1 MDEAFYTDMLDA
13 MSDGVMVFDHDKR
26 ITFCNQAFLDITGFT
41 RGDLDHALSAILEGA
56 GTDPKVIA
64 AINASLSKG
73 AEFDGEI
80 LSFRKSGEPFFNH
93 LVIKPA
99 IKRSGGENHFIGIVR
114 DVTSKITNYSGFER
128 DYEFIF
134 ENVLAGI
141 IIHDPDSRVR
151 FINRKARE
159 MLGLTGN
166 AAIDRTA
173 EDRGWQFLRP
183 DGSPMPLEELP
194 FNRAIDENTTVRGVL
209 LGRKHP
215 FDDSIGWALCDAFLA
230 RNDAG
235 EVTAVLVSFSDVS
248 RLIESEKSANA
259 YRERFELAARASQ
272 DVIFEWN
279 IETDAFSAN
288 EAFKNIYGYD
298 PPAIMTP
305 ENLDAL
311 IATENGQHVV
321 RDVALE
327 AIESGTDRFSV
338 DYMINRP
345 DGSTGH
351 VAIRAFIVRNSQGEA
366 TRVIGTATDIGRLTA
381 ALAALEESEARFRII
396 ADTVSD
402 VLWDNNLDSGRLW
415 MTPDWATKLGVPKPS
430 GPPTEAHWRDLI
442 SPADI
447 GAALQSYNEA
457 LNSKATNWETEYRII
472 SADGRTIN
480 VAVKAR
486 ILRHPDGR
494 AYRVLGS
501 VRDVT
506 ALKRQQEGYTRARAL
521 EAVGQLTGGVAHDFN
536 NLLMIILGNAEVLET
551 TVLDEDQAESVAM
564 IHQASSSAADLTR
577 RLLSFSRQSQLRAGC
592 VELTSL
598 MTNTVALLRI
608 GIPETIAIR
617 CDLKPSIWQAKAD
630 GNALEQ
636 AVINLAVNARDAMPD
651 GGEITI
657 SAENQTIS
665 SDVQSALLDLE
676 AGDYVII
683 SVTDTGHGMPPEVLG
698 RAFEPFFTTKDVGE
712 GTGLGLSTVFGF
724 AKQSGGHA
732 TIESEPAHGTTVR
745 IYLPRFAEGED
756 QEGHVQ
762 TTERAVRRT
771 GQRILI
777 VEDEPMVRAHVEK
790 LLSKLG
796 YVVTAAANAQEAL
809 SLLHDGEAFDLLFTD
824 VIMPGGMSGPQLG
837 KAALQLAPNI
847 KLLYTSGYPATASE
861 NLGLEDLS
869 NVNFLAKPYRSTQLE
884 EKLATIL
891 NDWDPWPLI

>member
-13 MSDGVMVFDHDKR
+13 ISDGVMVFDHDKR
-26 ITFCNQAFLDITGFT
+26 IAFCNQTFLKITGFD
-41 RGDLDHALSAILEGA
+41 RGDLDYAFPAIIEGA
-56 GTDPKVIA
+56 DTDPKAFA
-64 AINASLSKG
+64 AINESLAKG
-73 AEFDGEI
+73 TKFEGEI
-80 LSFRKSGEPFFNH
+80 LSYRKSGEPFWNH
-93 LVIKPA
+93 LVIKPV
-99 IKRSGGENHFIGIVR
+99 INRLGSISHFIGILR
-114 DVTSKITNYSGFER
+114 DVTANITHYSALER
-128 DYEFIF
+128 DYDFIF

-141 IIHDPDSRVR
+141 IIHAPDSRIR

-183 DGSPMPLEELP
+183 DGSQMPLEELP
-194 FNRAIDENTTVRGVL
+194 FSRALREKATVRGVL

-215 FDDSIGWALCDAFLA
+215 FDGNIVWAMCDAFLA
-230 RNDAG
+230 KNEAG

-298 PPAIMTP
+298 PPSIMTL
-305 ENLDAL
+305 ENLDAF
-311 IATENGQHVV
+311 ITTENGQHVV

-327 AIESGTDRFSV
+327 AIASGTDRFSV
-338 DYMINRP
+338 DHMINRP

-366 TRVIGTATDIGRLTA
+366 TRVIGTATDVGRLTA
-381 ALAALEESEARFRII
+381 ALAALEESETRFRII

-402 VLWDNNLDSGRLW
+402 VLWDNNFDTGQLW

-430 GPPTEAHWRDLI
+430 GPLMESHWRDLI

-447 GAALQSYNEA
+447 GAALQSYDEA
-457 LNSKATNWETEYRII
+457 LNSEATHWDTEYRMV
-472 SADGRTIN
+472 SADGRTIDM
-480 VAVKAR
+480 AVKAR
-486 ILRHPDGR
+486 ILRHSDGR

-506 ALKRQQEGYTRARAL
+506 ILKRQQEGNTRARAL

-536 NLLMIILGNAEVLET
+536 NLLMIILGNAELLEAT
-551 TVLDEDQAESVAM
+551 TLDEDQAESVAM

-577 RLLSFSRQSQLRAGC
+577 RLLSFSRQSQLRAGR
-592 VELTSL
+592 VELTNL
-598 MTNTVALLRI
+598 IPNTVALLRT
-608 GIPETIAIR
+608 GIAETIEIR
-617 CDLKPSIWQAKAD
+617 CDLKPGIWSINVD

-636 AVINLAVNARDAMPD
+636 AIINLAVNARDAMPD
-651 GGEITI
+651 GGQITI

-665 SDVQSALLDLE
+665 SDMQSALLDVE
-676 AGDYVII
+676 TGDYVII
-683 SVTDTGHGMPPEVLG
+683 SVTDTGQGMPPEVLSK
-698 RAFEPFFTTKDVGE
+698 AFEPFFTTKDVGE

-724 AKQSGGHA
+724 AKQSGGHVA
-732 TIESEPAHGTTVR
+732 IESERGRGTTVR
-745 IYLPRFAEGED
+745 IYLPRFGKNEAQERHLSEAEHASEK
-756 QEGHVQ
+756 
-762 TTERAVRRT
+762 T
-771 GQRILI
+771 GQRILM
-777 VEDEPMVRAHVEK
+777 VEDEPMVRSHVEK
-790 LLSKLG
+790 VLSKLG
-796 YVVTAAANAQEAL
+796 YIVTAAADAQEAL
-809 SLLHDGEAFDLLFTD
+809 SLLHDGQAFDLIFTD
-824 VIMPGGMSGPQLG
+824 VIMPGGMTGPQLG
-837 KAALQLAPNI
+837 QAALQLAPDI
-847 KLLYTSGYPATASE
+847 KLLYTSGYPATAFE

-869 NVNFLAKPYRSTQLE
+869 SVNFLAKPYRAAQLK
-884 EKLATIL
+884 EKLAAIL
-891 NDWDPWPLI
+891 KA